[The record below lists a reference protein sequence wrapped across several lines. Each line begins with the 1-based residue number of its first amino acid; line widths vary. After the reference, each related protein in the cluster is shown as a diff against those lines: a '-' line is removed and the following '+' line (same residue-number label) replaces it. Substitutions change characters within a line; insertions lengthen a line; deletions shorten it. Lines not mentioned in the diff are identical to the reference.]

1 MATGDIHG
9 QPGGKHDGARDGE
22 RDEVAVVIPEG
33 NGYGGEHKETLEHV
47 HRAQEL
53 DDEADVELVKHR
65 GGGWDLEAVSNR
77 FRQLLR
83 IIIQ

>member
-9 QPGGKHDGARDGE
+9 ESGREHDGAGDSE

-33 NGYGGEHKETLEHV
+33 DGHGGEHKETLEHV

-65 GGGWDLEAVSNR
+65 WGGWDLEAVLNR